1 MNEVRKD
8 DEQDMVDATNREL
21 NKYRAAGQETTP
33 NLEAHKGENGN
44 ITMGGGMKK
53 GGATHRAHERADG
66 CCERGHT
73 KGTIV
78 ACKGGMYK

>member
-1 MNEVRKD
+1 MPMMRPPMAARVPARPMVAAVR
-8 DEQDMVDATNREL
+8 
-21 NKYRAAGQETTP
+21 P
-33 NLEAHKGENGN
+33 
-44 ITMGGGMKK
+44 GGMMKK
-53 GGATHRAHERADG
+53 GGTAHRAHERADG